1 MPVKKRERYFF
12 YALFGIVAVVCLAI
26 FWPFLAV
33 LFLGASLA
41 VVLHPVFLWISKH
54 LTAGMTWLAALVTV
68 FIFIILLALPLFLI
82 GSRVFAESQA
92 LYTSLAQGGANEY
105 ITTLATSLRSVLP
118 HSAVVNIQSKLG
130 DLVSL
135 LSSTIATIFAST
147 LQTIFSMFLAV
158 LALFYF
164 LKDGDRWRRYL
175 IELSPLSD
183 VHDERILVMLA
194 RAVNGVMK
202 GYILIALIQGVLMGL
217 GLWIFGVPNAVL
229 WGVLSGIASMI
240 PSIGTAIVSIPA
252 VAYLLVTGD
261 TVHAIGL
268 GVWALALVGGIDNF
282 LNPLIVGKNIE
293 IPPLLIL
300 FAVLGG
306 IALMGAAGIVIGPL
320 AVSLFYTLICI
331 YKEDFR

>member
-12 YALFGIVAVVCLAI
+12 YALFGVVAVVCLAI
-26 FWPFLAV
+26 FWPFLTV
-33 LFLGASLA
+33 LLLGASLA
-41 VVLHPVFLWISKH
+41 VVLHPLFLWVSKH
-54 LTAGMTWLAALVTV
+54 LTAGITWLAALVTV
-68 FIFIILLALPLFLI
+68 FIFIVLLALPLFLI
-82 GSRVFAESQA
+82 GSRVYMESQA
-92 LYTSLAQGGANEY
+92 LYASLSAGGANEY
-105 ITTLATSLRSVLP
+105 IAAMTTSLRSILP
-118 HSAVVNIQSKLG
+118 HSAVVNLQSKLG
-130 DLVSL
+130 DIVSV
-135 LSSTIATIFAST
+135 LSGTVATVFTST
-147 LQTIFSMFLAV
+147 LQTIFSFFLAV

-202 GYILIALIQGVLMGL
+202 GYILIALVQGLLMGL

-240 PSIGTAIVSIPA
+240 PSIGTALVSIPA
-252 VAYLLVTGD
+252 VAYLLLTGD
-261 TVHAIGL
+261 SVHAIGL

-293 IPPLLIL
+293 LPPLLIL

-320 AVSLFYTLICI
+320 AVSLFYTLTSI